1 MDMDYKYFLARQTE
15 KGTAY
20 LCVLCMGKTT
30 ANQRSHCCNDR
41 HQILVRAKKDR
52 VNCIASWRAE
62 NQASGKLAFVI
73 DEGITQLHVVVNQN
87 QETCVNGF
95 RFESE
100 PDENELV
107 PEPEIVPLDVFE
119 EEESEINDSDEDA
132 LWMSFINNAV
142 GQILSEPD
150 VLSGINPLP
159 SFCIKEENI
168 NNVTADNSAW
178 FPFLNK

>member
-1 MDMDYKYFLARQTE
+1 M
-15 KGTAY
+15 
-20 LCVLCMGKTT
+20 
-30 ANQRSHCCNDR
+30 
-41 HQILVRAKKDR
+41 AK
-52 VNCIASWRAE
+52 SE
-62 NQASGKLAFVI
+62 
-73 DEGITQLHVVVNQN
+73 
-87 QETCVNGF
+87 
-95 RFESE
+95 E

-142 GQILSEPD
+142 GQISSEPD